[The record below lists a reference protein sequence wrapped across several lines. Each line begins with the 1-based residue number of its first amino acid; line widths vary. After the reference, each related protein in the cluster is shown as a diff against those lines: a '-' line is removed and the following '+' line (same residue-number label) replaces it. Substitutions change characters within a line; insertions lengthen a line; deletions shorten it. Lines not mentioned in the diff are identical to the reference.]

1 MEYLKENFDIRYFL
15 VWPASRS
22 GLVLEDRQ
30 GRTTYIPLTL
40 PEDMPQAFVCN
51 CDEMALRLIDV
62 LAKAG
67 YRVPEDVAVAGYDDY
82 HQERPGV
89 PPLTTYRVNTRKMGR
104 IAVDQLISQI
114 NGGTAVAEN
123 IVVGGRV
130 IRRRSTAAE

>member
-1 MEYLKENFDIRYFL
+1 MR
-15 VWPASRS
+15 P
-22 GLVLEDRQ
+22 
-30 GRTTYIPLTL
+30 PLTTSASTL
-40 PEDMPQAFVCN
+40 AHPQSKPISSLSN
-51 CDEMALRLIDV
+51 
-62 LAKAG
+62 
-67 YRVPEDVAVAGYDDY
+67 RVPEDVAVAGYDDY

-114 NGGTAVAEN
+114 NGDAAVAEN